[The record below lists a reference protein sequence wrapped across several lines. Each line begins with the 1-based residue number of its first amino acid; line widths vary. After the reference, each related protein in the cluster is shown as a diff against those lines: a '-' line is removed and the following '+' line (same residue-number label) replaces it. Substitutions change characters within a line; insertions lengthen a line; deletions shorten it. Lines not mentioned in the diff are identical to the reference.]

1 MAKNKQSTK
10 LNIRDWVIILLL
22 LAIVAIGWFAYQVDQ
37 ARQLSE
43 INDAQSWLN
52 QQVQI
57 NKLKACIDEG
67 TKPCDINPQIQQ

>member
-1 MAKNKQSTK
+1 MAKNKQSSK
-10 LNIRDWVIILLL
+10 LNKIDWVIILLL

-43 INDAQSWLN
+43 KNDAQSWLN